1 MGVIGVLGFAGC
13 AANPQVE
20 FARPTRPATVTVTV
34 TTTVNGIGPVPT
46 ITLGPTS
53 TSTSTGTP
61 TVTTVAPMAGAVSGP
76 ASAPTA
82 TTLGAFD
89 RAGVDATYQSIIA
102 GVAVLDGQ
110 FASGA
115 SPSLRLDVL
124 ATDLGTLATLGV
136 PPGLDGPSYLSR
148 VRTLETFADA
158 AAQESLTDR
167 TRATARYEVVRR
179 ETSLL
184 LTQVNDVLGTTY
196 ALPVAAPLT
205 AQTPAAG

>member
-1 MGVIGVLGFAGC
+1 VLAVGGC

-34 TTTVNGIGPVPT
+34 TATVNGIGPLPT
-46 ITLGPTS
+46 MTLGTTPTA
-53 TSTSTGTP
+53 TPTMPATGT
-61 TVTTVAPMAGAVSGP
+61 TISPMAGR
-76 ASAPTA
+76 ASTPTPP
-82 TTLGAFD
+82 TFGIFD
-89 RAGVDATYQSIIA
+89 RAGADAAYQDIIA
-102 GVAVLDGQ
+102 GVTMLDGL

-124 ATDLGTLATLGV
+124 ATDLGTLVTLGV

-148 VRTLETFADA
+148 VRTLQTFAA
-158 AAQESLTDR
+158 AAAEESLTDL

-184 LTQVNDVLGTTY
+184 LTQVNEVLATTY
-196 ALPVAAPLT
+196 ALPAAARLT
-205 AQTPAAG
+205 PQTPAAG